1 MRLLVIG
8 AGSTGGY
15 FGARLA
21 EAGRDVTFLVRPGRA
36 ADLRANGLRVKSPH
50 GDIALAP
57 RLAVT
62 GEPLAPFDVVLLT
75 VKAFALKAAMEDMAG
90 AVGPETMILPVLN
103 GMKHVDMLTE
113 RFGGKPVI
121 GGVCRIAAT
130 LDAEGSIVQLASFH
144 EMFYGE
150 LDGSASA
157 RVEALDG
164 FMRDAGFDTRLS
176 YSIEREMWEKWV
188 FLAALGA
195 VTCLM
200 RGTVGEVV
208 AAPGGVDFIN
218 AVIDE
223 ILAVVQAS
231 GVRPSAETTAN
242 TRKLLTTAGS
252 PLTSSMYRDLR
263 AGATIEAEQIVGDLV
278 ARGRA
283 TGLSTPLLDAVFA
296 HLSVYQNRKSAG

>member
-50 GDIALAP
+50 GDIALTP

-103 GMKHVDMLTE
+103 GMKHVGMLTE

>member
-50 GDIALAP
+50 GDIALTP

-150 LDGSASA
+150 MDGSASA

>member
-164 FMRDAGFDTRLS
+164 LMRDAGFDTRLS

>member
-50 GDIALAP
+50 GDIALTP
-57 RLAVT
+57 RLAAT

-283 TGLSTPLLDAVFA
+283 IGLSTPLLDAVFA

>member
-36 ADLRANGLRVKSPH
+36 ADLRANGLRVKNPH
-50 GDIALAP
+50 GDIALTP

-164 FMRDAGFDTRLS
+164 LMRDAGFDTRLS